1 MIKKINLVVLCIA
14 FVLAFAGCTALSIDK
29 SKYTQIKFNEMY
41 ETNLNTKEV
50 SQKLKLL
57 NGKKVM
63 LSGYMAEQSPV
74 DESFIYLVSQPYV
87 VCPFCTLGDI
97 TKLDVMTVYMANGTG
112 IKFRTNAV
120 EIYGTLEVE
129 PKQDSF
135 GYTTQFRIIAD
146 RVENL
151 EESEANE
158 ALNSYYNQLNEAGMI
173 LDIQQLQMNIDSLT
187 DPDTM
192 ASYYGMTPVEVI
204 DKIKEDTMWDN
215 IDQYVV
221 YIKEC
226 PDIVKSC
233 EPEDEKLKAVN
244 EALLELYDK
253 EITLLEKVASIVTDI
268 KSNDKTDEEKIECYN
283 ELVSYKDENLKLFDE
298 FNNWNNKLRE

>member
-41 ETNLNTKEV
+41 ETNLDTKEV

-151 EESEANE
+151 EESEGNE

-192 ASYYGMTPVEVI
+192 ASYYGTTPVEVI

-244 EALLELYDK
+244 ESLIELYNK
-253 EITLLEKVASIVTDI
+253 EIALLEKVASIVTDI
-268 KSNDKTDEEKIECYN
+268 KSNNKTDEEKTKCYN
-283 ELVSYKDENLKLFDE
+283 ELVSYKDENIKLFDE

>member
-41 ETNLNTKEV
+41 ETNLDTKEV

-151 EESEANE
+151 EESEGNE

-192 ASYYGMTPVEVI
+192 ASYYGTTQVEVI

-244 EALLELYDK
+244 ESLIELYNK

-268 KSNDKTDEEKIECYN
+268 KSNNKTDEEKTKCYN
-283 ELVSYKDENLKLFDE
+283 ELVSYKDENIKLFDE

>member
-41 ETNLNTKEV
+41 ETNLDTKEV

-151 EESEANE
+151 EESEGNE
-158 ALNSYYNQLNEAGMI
+158 VLNSYYNQLNEAGMI

-192 ASYYGMTPVEVI
+192 ASYYGTTPVEVI

-244 EALLELYDK
+244 ESLIELYNK

-268 KSNDKTDEEKIECYN
+268 KSNNKTDEEKTKCYN
-283 ELVSYKDENLKLFDE
+283 ELVSYKDENIKLFDE